1 MRARSSHC
9 YDPTEMTEEID
20 RLRSSYEAQVRTLG
34 ERLARRERELSALSE
49 MASEVHSTESA
60 QSVFEIALDK
70 VREKLGVSAAWI
82 LVGEEGEKKLEL
94 AAARGVSETYLE
106 EVRRNGLTEC
116 LCREV
121 FWSGH
126 SMQARN
132 TTQCPR
138 MPDIVDGSDPSVA
151 HASIP
156 MRFRGGS
163 RGVLNVA
170 SRAGTLF
177 TDGELRFLETLG
189 HQIGLAV
196 ERARRGEAERQRHEE
211 ARNAYRELRAA
222 QERIIE
228 SEKMALLGTF
238 AAGLAHEIRNPLNSI
253 ALQLSVIERRNAR
266 LETDMGIRELISI
279 IREEVSRLDALAGDF
294 LQFSRADR
302 VQQGLADLNDVIEHV
317 IRLLEPQ
324 SLDCGVALMYEN
336 AGPLPRMPID
346 GEKMKQVLINL
357 VRNGIEAMPDGGQV
371 KVRVELR
378 GEFAELS
385 VEDTGPGLP
394 EGVDVFQLFV
404 TTKARGTGLG
414 LSIAQQIVLEHGG
427 EIAAASE
434 PGKGA
439 TFTVSLPVERPDE
452 AAGDEA

>member
-1 MRARSSHC
+1 MRARVSHC
-9 YDPTEMTEEID
+9 YDPDTMPEELD
-20 RLRSSYEAQVRTLG
+20 RLRHSYEAQVRVLG
-34 ERLARRERELSALSE
+34 ERLARRERELAVLSE
-49 MASEVHSTESA
+49 MASEVHSTETV
-60 QSVFEIALDK
+60 QQVFEIALDK
-70 VREKLGVSAAWI
+70 VREKLGVSAAWVLI
-82 LVGEEGEKKLEL
+82 GEDGERKLEL
-94 AAARGVSETYLE
+94 VAARGVSESYLE
-106 EVRRNGLTEC
+106 GVRRDGLSEC

-121 FWSGH
+121 FWTGH

-138 MPDIVDGSDPSVA
+138 MPDIVEGQDASVS

-156 MRFRGGS
+156 LRFRGGS

-170 SRAGTLF
+170 ARGGSTF
-177 TDGELRFLETLG
+177 TEGELRFLETLG

-211 ARNAYRELRAA
+211 ARTAYRELRAA

-266 LETDMGIRELISI
+266 LETDMGIGELITI

-302 VQQGLADLNDVIEHV
+302 VQQGLSDLNAVIEHV
-317 IRLLEPQ
+317 LRLLEPQ
-324 SLDCGVALMYEN
+324 SVDCGVHLVYERCPDL
-336 AGPLPRMPID
+336 PLLPLD
-346 GEKMKQVLINL
+346 SEKMKQVLINL
-357 VRNGIEAMPDGGQV
+357 VRNAIEAMPDGGKV
-371 KVRVELR
+371 TVRVVRE
-378 GEFAELS
+378 GSEVILS

-394 EGVDVFQLFV
+394 ESVDIFQLFV
-404 TTKARGTGLG
+404 TTKPGGTGLG
-414 LSIAQQIVLEHGG
+414 LSIARQIVAQHGG
-427 EIAAASE
+427 VINAGNTKHGGARFEITLPIDSKETAA
-434 PGKGA
+434 
-439 TFTVSLPVERPDE
+439 
-452 AAGDEA
+452 

>member
-1 MRARSSHC
+1 MRARASRC
-9 YDPTEMTEEID
+9 YDPTDMTEELD

-49 MASEVHSTESA
+49 MASEVHTTESA

-94 AAARGVSETYLE
+94 VAARGVSETYLE
-106 EVRRNGLTEC
+106 DVRRNGLTEC

-138 MPDIVDGSDPSVA
+138 MPDIVGGSDPSVA

-177 TDGELRFLETLG
+177 TDGEIRFLETLG

-196 ERARRGEAERQRHEE
+196 ERARRGEAEKQRHEE

-302 VQQGLADLNDVIEHV
+302 VQQGLADLDGVIEHV

-324 SLDCGVALMYEN
+324 SVDCGVSLTYEKPDQLP
-336 AGPLPRMPID
+336 PLPID

-357 VRNGIEAMPDGGQV
+357 VRNGIEAMPGGGKV
-371 KVRVELR
+371 TVRVELR

-394 EGVDVFQLFV
+394 EGVDIFQLFV
-404 TTKARGTGLG
+404 TTKPGGTGLG
-414 LSIAQQIVLEHGG
+414 LSIARQIVAQHGG
-427 EIAAASE
+427 AITAQAGS
-434 PGKGA
+434 KGGA
-439 TFTVSLPVERPDE
+439 RFVITLPLAPKE
-452 AAGDEA
+452 AKP

>member
-1 MRARSSHC
+1 MRARASRC
-9 YDPTEMTEEID
+9 YDPSSMTED
-20 RLRSSYEAQVRTLG
+20 LDQLRQSYEAQVRVMS
-34 ERLARRERELSALSE
+34 ERLARRERELAVLSE

-82 LVGEEGEKKLEL
+82 LIGEDGEKKLEL
-94 AAARGVSETYLE
+94 AAARGVSESYIE
-106 EVRRNGLTEC
+106 EVRRNGLSEC

-121 FWSGH
+121 FWTGH

-138 MPDIVDGSDPSVA
+138 MPDIVAGSDTSVG

-156 MRFRGGS
+156 LRFRGGS

-170 SRAGTLF
+170 FQAGAAF

-211 ARNAYRELRAA
+211 ARTAYRELRAA

-266 LETDMGIRELISI
+266 LETDMGIGELIGI

-302 VQQGLADLNDVIEHV
+302 VQQGLADLDGVIEHV
-317 IRLLEPQ
+317 LRLLDPQ
-324 SLDCGVALMYEN
+324 SAHCGVHLVYERCPDL
-336 AGPLPRMPID
+336 APLPLD
-346 GEKMKQVLINL
+346 AEKMKQVLINL
-357 VRNGIEAMPDGGQV
+357 IRNAIEAMPDGGKV
-371 KVRVELR
+371 TVRVVRE
-378 GEFAELS
+378 GAGVILS

-394 EGVDVFQLFV
+394 EGLDIFQLFV
-404 TTKARGTGLG
+404 TTKPGGTGLG
-414 LSIAQQIVLEHGG
+414 LSIARQIVSQHGG
-427 EIAAASE
+427 A
-434 PGKGA
+434 
-439 TFTVSLPVERPDE
+439 V
-452 AAGDEA
+452 AAGNRPQGGARFEITLPIASKETAA